1 MLKNYYKHLIVAGV
15 MCDPGNTRELLIS
28 TKTSST
34 IHLLW
39 RCRHDGKWNSKLDY
53 SYFNLLAV

>member
-39 RCRHDGKWNSKLDY
+39 RCRHDGNGIQ
-53 SYFNLLAV
+53 N